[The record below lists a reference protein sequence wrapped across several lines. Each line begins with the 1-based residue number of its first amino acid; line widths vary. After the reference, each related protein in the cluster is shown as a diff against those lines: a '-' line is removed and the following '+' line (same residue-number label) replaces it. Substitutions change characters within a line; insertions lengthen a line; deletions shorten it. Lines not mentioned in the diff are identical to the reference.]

1 MTANTV
7 NDERPQKEKQLLSSE
22 EQAVLSQVAA
32 KEPPHSQ
39 RAQALLAIDE
49 GATQAEAGT
58 QSGLTRNQVRYWL
71 TKFRANRTAIFPD
84 ELLIQAQQVETDS
97 SQVSAEPAAP
107 SEVPDLEQP
116 EEEEEAPLE
125 LLAAEKTAGPAD
137 SAPVEQ
143 EDKPKVK
150 KKKAKKAKKSA
161 KTRKPKKDKKASKEG
176 KPEKKTKKDKKAAK
190 GKKSKKKTQKDKKAA
205 TAKEPKKKAKKD
217 EKASKGKQSKKKSK
231 KGKSQK
237 TKDKKGKSSKK
248 KRK

>member
-58 QSGLTRNQVRYWL
+58 LSGLTRNQVRYWL

-84 ELLIQAQQVETDS
+84 ELLIQSQQVATDS
-97 SQVSAEPAAP
+97 SQVSAELTAP
-107 SEVPDLEQP
+107 PEVPDFEQP
-116 EEEEEAPLE
+116 EEEEDAPPE
-125 LLAAEKTAGPAD
+125 LLAAEETAGPAD

-150 KKKAKKAKKSA
+150 KKKAKKAKKS
-161 KTRKPKKDKKASKEG
+161 KKDKKASKEG
-176 KPEKKTKKDKKAAK
+176 KPKKKTKKDKKATK

-205 TAKEPKKKAKKD
+205 KGKEPKKKAKK
-217 EKASKGKQSKKKSK
+217 EKKASKGKKSKKKTK

-237 TKDKKGKSSKK
+237 TKGKKGKSSKK
-248 KRK
+248 T